1 MGKTHIIAVAGK
13 GGVGK
18 TTTCGMMID
27 YLCKAGKGPLLVV
40 DADANSNLNEVLG
53 VEVETTLGDIREEMA
68 QAEKNGTVPPS
79 MTKADYA
86 EMKFSSALVEEDDYD
101 MLVMGRTQGKG
112 CYCFVNGVLKTQI
125 DKYVGNYKYM
135 VIDNEAGLEH
145 ISRGTLPHVDTMLL
159 ISDCSRRGIQAAGR
173 LAEMIRDLE
182 LKPGVMKLIVNRA
195 PNGELNPG
203 VAEEIEK
210 YHLELAGVLPQ
221 DETVYAFDC
230 EGKPSSQVPDDA
242 PVKKAL
248 AGKNILVLSAR
259 DENYK
264 AIGAGAGL
272 AYGQKVGAE
281 SAVDINLAKQL
292 NTVMTQLGVN
302 AQSIVMNIGSA
313 AAGYGFEYV
322 ASTLDRVKD
331 AALSQSD
338 AMLQMPIITPVSA
351 DTWGVKESIMPEA
364 DMPEW
369 GSQEERGIEMEIV
382 TAAAVLASGSDAV
395 IMRHPEAIRTIAA
408 MIGELV

>member
-1 MGKTHIIAVAGK
+1 MSFVPKKQAYNAHI
-13 GGVGK
+13 
-18 TTTCGMMID
+18 
-27 YLCKAGKGPLLVV
+27 
-40 DADANSNLNEVLG
+40 NEVVLG
-53 VEVETTLGDIREEMA
+53 VGEKAVAIGGQNVLAFHTFDGEITNAPKIGVELTDADMA
-68 QAEKNGTVPPS
+68 MCTMPGEQKFYDGCATV
-79 MTKADYA
+79 ADMA
-86 EMKFSSALVEEDDYD
+86 KRAATMEGASFICLH
-101 MLVMGRTQGKG
+101 
-112 CYCFVNGVLKTQI
+112 
-125 DKYVGNYKYM
+125 
-135 VIDNEAGLEH
+135 LE
-145 ISRGTLPHVDTMLL
+145 GAD
-159 ISDCSRRGIQAAGR
+159 
-173 LAEMIRDLE
+173 
-182 LKPGVMKLIVNRA
+182 
-195 PNGELNPG
+195 PNGENKSVDECVELAKSVADATDMPLVIMGCKNIEKDTELFNK
-203 VAEEIEK
+203 VAE
-210 YHLELAGVLPQ
+210 
-221 DETVYAFDC
+221 
-230 EGKPSSQVPDDA
+230 
-242 PVKKAL
+242 AL

>member
-1 MGKTHIIAVAGK
+1 MSFVPKKQTYNARI
-13 GGVGK
+13 
-18 TTTCGMMID
+18 
-27 YLCKAGKGPLLVV
+27 
-40 DADANSNLNEVLG
+40 NEVVLG
-53 VEVETTLGDIREEMA
+53 VGEKAVTIGGQNVLAFHTFDAEIANAPKIGVELTDAGMDMCTMPGEQKFYEGCATVADMA
-68 QAEKNGTVPPS
+68 KRAAAMEGAS
-79 MTKADYA
+79 FICLHLEGAD
-86 EMKFSSALVEEDDYD
+86 
-101 MLVMGRTQGKG
+101 
-112 CYCFVNGVLKTQI
+112 
-125 DKYVGNYKYM
+125 
-135 VIDNEAGLEH
+135 
-145 ISRGTLPHVDTMLL
+145 
-159 ISDCSRRGIQAAGR
+159 
-173 LAEMIRDLE
+173 
-182 LKPGVMKLIVNRA
+182 
-195 PNGELNPG
+195 PNGENKSVDEC
-203 VAEEIEK
+203 VALAKSVADATDMPLVIMGCKNIEK
-210 YHLELAGVLPQ
+210 DTELFNKIA
-221 DETVYAFDC
+221 E
-230 EGKPSSQVPDDA
+230 
-242 PVKKAL
+242 AL
-248 AGKNILVLSAR
+248 SGKNILVLSAR

-395 IMRHPEAIRTIAA
+395 IMRHPEAIRTTAA

>member
-1 MGKTHIIAVAGK
+1 MSFVPKKQTYNARI
-13 GGVGK
+13 
-18 TTTCGMMID
+18 
-27 YLCKAGKGPLLVV
+27 
-40 DADANSNLNEVLG
+40 NEVVLG
-53 VEVETTLGDIREEMA
+53 VGEKAVTIGGQNVLAFHTFDAEIANAPKIGVELTDAGMA
-68 QAEKNGTVPPS
+68 MCTMPGEQKFYEGCATV
-79 MTKADYA
+79 ADMA
-86 EMKFSSALVEEDDYD
+86 KRAAAMEGASFICLH
-101 MLVMGRTQGKG
+101 
-112 CYCFVNGVLKTQI
+112 
-125 DKYVGNYKYM
+125 
-135 VIDNEAGLEH
+135 LE
-145 ISRGTLPHVDTMLL
+145 GAD
-159 ISDCSRRGIQAAGR
+159 
-173 LAEMIRDLE
+173 
-182 LKPGVMKLIVNRA
+182 
-195 PNGELNPG
+195 PNGENKSVDEC
-203 VAEEIEK
+203 VALAKSVADATDMPLVIMGCKNIEK
-210 YHLELAGVLPQ
+210 DTELFNKIA
-221 DETVYAFDC
+221 E
-230 EGKPSSQVPDDA
+230 
-242 PVKKAL
+242 AL
-248 AGKNILVLSAR
+248 SGKNILVLSAR

-369 GSQEERGIEMEIV
+369 GSQEERGIEMEVV
-382 TAAAVLASGSDAV
+382 TAAACLVGGSDAV
-395 IMRHPEAIRTIAA
+395 ILRHPEAVHTIHK
-408 MIGELV
+408 MIDALI

>member
-1 MGKTHIIAVAGK
+1 MSFVPKKHTYNAHI
-13 GGVGK
+13 
-18 TTTCGMMID
+18 
-27 YLCKAGKGPLLVV
+27 
-40 DADANSNLNEVLG
+40 NEVVLG
-53 VEVETTLGDIREEMA
+53 VGDKAVTIGGQNVLAFHTFDGEITNAPKIGVELTDAGMA
-68 QAEKNGTVPPS
+68 MCTMPGEQKFYEGCATV
-79 MTKADYA
+79 ADMA
-86 EMKFSSALVEEDDYD
+86 KRASTMEGASFICLH
-101 MLVMGRTQGKG
+101 
-112 CYCFVNGVLKTQI
+112 
-125 DKYVGNYKYM
+125 
-135 VIDNEAGLEH
+135 LE
-145 ISRGTLPHVDTMLL
+145 GAD
-159 ISDCSRRGIQAAGR
+159 
-173 LAEMIRDLE
+173 
-182 LKPGVMKLIVNRA
+182 
-195 PNGELNPG
+195 PNGENKSVDECVELAKS
-203 VAEEIEK
+203 VADATDMPLVVMGCKNIEK
-210 YHLELAGVLPQ
+210 DTELFNKIA
-221 DETVYAFDC
+221 E
-230 EGKPSSQVPDDA
+230 
-242 PVKKAL
+242 AL

-351 DTWGVKESIMPEA
+351 DTWGVKEAIMPEA

>member
-1 MGKTHIIAVAGK
+1 MSFVPKKQTYNARI
-13 GGVGK
+13 
-18 TTTCGMMID
+18 
-27 YLCKAGKGPLLVV
+27 
-40 DADANSNLNEVLG
+40 NEVVLG
-53 VEVETTLGDIREEMA
+53 VGEKAVTIGGQNVLAFHTFDAEIANAPKIGVELTDAGMGMCTMPGEQKFYEGCATVADMA
-68 QAEKNGTVPPS
+68 KRAAAMEGAS
-79 MTKADYA
+79 
-86 EMKFSSALVEEDDYD
+86 FICLH
-101 MLVMGRTQGKG
+101 
-112 CYCFVNGVLKTQI
+112 
-125 DKYVGNYKYM
+125 
-135 VIDNEAGLEH
+135 LE
-145 ISRGTLPHVDTMLL
+145 G
-159 ISDCSRRGIQAAGR
+159 SD
-173 LAEMIRDLE
+173 
-182 LKPGVMKLIVNRA
+182 
-195 PNGELNPG
+195 PNGENKSVDEC
-203 VAEEIEK
+203 VALAKSVADATDMPLVIMGCKNIEK
-210 YHLELAGVLPQ
+210 DTELFNKIA
-221 DETVYAFDC
+221 E
-230 EGKPSSQVPDDA
+230 
-242 PVKKAL
+242 AL
-248 AGKNILVLSAR
+248 SGKNILVLSAR

>member
-1 MGKTHIIAVAGK
+1 MLAFHTFDGEITNAPKI
-13 GGVGK
+13 
-18 TTTCGMMID
+18 
-27 YLCKAGKGPLLVV
+27 
-40 DADANSNLNEVLG
+40 G
-53 VEVETTLGDIREEMA
+53 VELTDAGMA
-68 QAEKNGTVPPS
+68 MCTMPGEQKFYEGCATV
-79 MTKADYA
+79 ADMA
-86 EMKFSSALVEEDDYD
+86 KRASAMEGASFICLH
-101 MLVMGRTQGKG
+101 
-112 CYCFVNGVLKTQI
+112 
-125 DKYVGNYKYM
+125 
-135 VIDNEAGLEH
+135 LE
-145 ISRGTLPHVDTMLL
+145 GAD
-159 ISDCSRRGIQAAGR
+159 
-173 LAEMIRDLE
+173 
-182 LKPGVMKLIVNRA
+182 
-195 PNGELNPG
+195 PNGENKSVDECVELAKS
-203 VAEEIEK
+203 VADATDMPLVVMGCKNIEK
-210 YHLELAGVLPQ
+210 DTELFNKIA
-221 DETVYAFDC
+221 E
-230 EGKPSSQVPDDA
+230 
-242 PVKKAL
+242 AL
-248 AGKNILVLSAR
+248 TGKNILVLSAR

-292 NTVMTQLGVN
+292 NTVMTQLGVS

-351 DTWGVKESIMPEA
+351 DTWGVKEAIMPEA

>member
-1 MGKTHIIAVAGK
+1 MPIV
-13 GGVGK
+13 
-18 TTTCGMMID
+18 
-27 YLCKAGKGPLLVV
+27 
-40 DADANSNLNEVLG
+40 
-53 VEVETTLGDIREEMA
+53 
-68 QAEKNGTVPPS
+68 
-79 MTKADYA
+79 
-86 EMKFSSALVEEDDYD
+86 
-101 MLVMGRTQGKG
+101 VMGCK
-112 CYCFVNGVLKTQI
+112 NIEK
-125 DKYVGNYKYM
+125 D
-135 VIDNEAGLEH
+135 
-145 ISRGTLPHVDTMLL
+145 
-159 ISDCSRRGIQAAGR
+159 
-173 LAEMIRDLE
+173 
-182 LKPGVMKLIVNRA
+182 
-195 PNGELNPG
+195 GELFSKI
-203 VAEEIEK
+203 AE
-210 YHLELAGVLPQ
+210 
-221 DETVYAFDC
+221 
-230 EGKPSSQVPDDA
+230 
-242 PVKKAL
+242 AL
-248 AGKNILVLSAR
+248 QGKNILVLSAR
-259 DENYK
+259 NEDYK
-264 AIGAGAGL
+264 TVGASVAL

>member
-1 MGKTHIIAVAGK
+1 MSFVPKKQTYNAHI
-13 GGVGK
+13 
-18 TTTCGMMID
+18 
-27 YLCKAGKGPLLVV
+27 
-40 DADANSNLNEVLG
+40 NEVVLG
-53 VEVETTLGDIREEMA
+53 VGDKAVTIGGQNVLAFHTFDGEIANAPKIGVELTDAGMA
-68 QAEKNGTVPPS
+68 MCTMPGEQKFYEGCATV
-79 MTKADYA
+79 ADMAKRAA
-86 EMKFSSALVEEDDYD
+86 EMEGASFICLH
-101 MLVMGRTQGKG
+101 
-112 CYCFVNGVLKTQI
+112 
-125 DKYVGNYKYM
+125 
-135 VIDNEAGLEH
+135 LE
-145 ISRGTLPHVDTMLL
+145 GAD
-159 ISDCSRRGIQAAGR
+159 
-173 LAEMIRDLE
+173 
-182 LKPGVMKLIVNRA
+182 
-195 PNGELNPG
+195 PNGENKSVDECVELAKS
-203 VAEEIEK
+203 VADATDMPLVIMGCKNIEK
-210 YHLELAGVLPQ
+210 DTELFNKIA
-221 DETVYAFDC
+221 E
-230 EGKPSSQVPDDA
+230 
-242 PVKKAL
+242 AL

-331 AALSQSD
+331 AALGQSD

-408 MIGELV
+408 MIGALV

>member
-1 MGKTHIIAVAGK
+1 MSFVPKKQAYNAHI
-13 GGVGK
+13 
-18 TTTCGMMID
+18 
-27 YLCKAGKGPLLVV
+27 
-40 DADANSNLNEVLG
+40 NEVVLG
-53 VEVETTLGDIREEMA
+53 VGEKAVAIGGQNVLAFHTFDGEITNAPKIGVELTDAGMA
-68 QAEKNGTVPPS
+68 MCTMPGEQKFYDGCATV
-79 MTKADYA
+79 ADMA
-86 EMKFSSALVEEDDYD
+86 KRAATMEGASFICLH
-101 MLVMGRTQGKG
+101 
-112 CYCFVNGVLKTQI
+112 
-125 DKYVGNYKYM
+125 
-135 VIDNEAGLEH
+135 LE
-145 ISRGTLPHVDTMLL
+145 GAD
-159 ISDCSRRGIQAAGR
+159 
-173 LAEMIRDLE
+173 
-182 LKPGVMKLIVNRA
+182 
-195 PNGELNPG
+195 PNGENKSVDECVELAKS
-203 VAEEIEK
+203 VADATDMPLVIMGCKNIEK
-210 YHLELAGVLPQ
+210 DTELFNKIA
-221 DETVYAFDC
+221 E
-230 EGKPSSQVPDDA
+230 
-242 PVKKAL
+242 AL

-338 AMLQMPIITPVSA
+338 AMLQMPIITPVYA

-408 MIGELV
+408 IIGELV